1 MHEYTG
7 LRWRVTNTRLVL
19 GKPLLANLFSRWR
32 QTMPTGWPPQSPTPG
47 GSSDCTSRPWWP
59 WPGTAAVVSSRSI
72 STERSLSCLRT
83 RAPPIPIMADSPCP
97 RSPPPPDEATLWRL
111 PNLAVSLCTPD
122 SALQQC
128 LSINSCIKLIKC
140 KVLPKCSLHIG
151 FIDHTIMSS
160 MKNCHLR
167 HFSNRSINTW

>member
-47 GSSDCTSRPWWP
+47 GSSDFTSRPWWP

-83 RAPPIPIMADSPCP
+83 RAPPVPIMADSPCP
-97 RSPPPPDEATLWRL
+97 RSPPPPPPPEEATLRRL
-111 PNLAVSLCTPD
+111 PSLAVSLCTAD
-122 SALQQC
+122 SAHQQC

-140 KVLPKCSLHIG
+140 KVLLSLL
-151 FIDHTIMSS
+151 MSVAYWI
-160 MKNCHLR
+160 H
-167 HFSNRSINTW
+167 RSCNHK